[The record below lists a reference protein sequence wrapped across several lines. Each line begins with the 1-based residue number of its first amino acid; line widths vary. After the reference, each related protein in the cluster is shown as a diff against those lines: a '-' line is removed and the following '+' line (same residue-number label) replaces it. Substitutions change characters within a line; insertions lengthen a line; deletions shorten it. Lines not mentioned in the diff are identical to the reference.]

1 MSNLNIPFNIS
12 ILELTPEKLKGI
24 KPVRSLDIL
33 DESKRNYDEDGLYSS
48 SIFGRSGDEIRDYRF
63 SYIDIK
69 VDIFHPILF
78 KSLIQLKSLYS
89 DIMAGKEFAI
99 WDDEKKDF
107 EKATALNGQTGYHF
121 FIQHWK
127 DIEHRK
133 TISDLREQY
142 ILLIEKFK
150 DKALTNKIV
159 VLPAGLRDLE
169 VNDNGR
175 TEENEVN
182 ALYRKLISISNV
194 INESSIKQNPEVIN
208 SARWSLQ
215 TTFNDIYD
223 IYTRIIKGKKKLV
236 LGKWASRKVFN
247 GTRNVITSM
256 DTSLPFLGD
265 ENGITF
271 NSTIVGLYQLMKAM
285 LPITRFH
292 LRTGFLSKVFISK
305 DLPVRLVN
313 RKTMKSEDV
322 NVSTDFFDKWTS
334 DDGLDKVIET
344 FREESLR
351 HKPVMIGEY
360 YLGLI
365 YKGPDGTFKIIQD
378 IDDVPDDRDKA
389 HVYPLTLCELFYLS
403 IYHVA
408 NKYPGFVTRY
418 PIANFGSIYP
428 SYSYLKTTNK
438 SEVRRE
444 LNDEW
449 IIDTEKMPAKE
460 FPLQSSSFM
469 NSLIPHSSRI
479 ARLNA
484 DFDGDTCSYT
494 VVYSDTALRE
504 LKKFFNDKKA
514 YLDTSGN
521 IMHSVD
527 MDTIAFVLHNLTG
540 P

>member
-1 MSNLNIPFNIS
+1 MSLDIPFNIS

-24 KPVRSLDIL
+24 KPVRALDIT
-33 DESKRNYDEDGLYSS
+33 DESKRNYHEDGLYSF
-48 SIFGRSGDEIRDYRF
+48 SIFGRTGDEIRDYRF

-69 VDIFHPILF
+69 VEIFHPILF
-78 KSLIQLKSLYS
+78 KSLVQLKSLYE
-89 DIMAGKEFAI
+89 DIMASREFAI
-99 WDDEKKDF
+99 WSDEKKDF
-107 EKATALNGQTGYHF
+107 EKSTALEGQTGFHF
-121 FIQHWK
+121 FMQHWK
-127 DIEHRK
+127 EIEHQK
-133 TISDLREQY
+133 TNSDLREQY
-142 ILLIEKFK
+142 ILLINKFK

-169 VNDNGR
+169 FSDSGR
-175 TEENEVN
+175 TEENEIN
-182 ALYRKLISISNV
+182 PLYRKLISISNI
-194 INESSIKQNPEVIN
+194 INETSIKQNPEIIN

-215 TTFNDIYD
+215 STFNEIYELF
-223 IYTRIIKGKKKLV
+223 TRIVKGKKKLV

-265 ENGITF
+265 PDSVTF

-285 LPITRFH
+285 LPVTKFH
-292 LRTGFLSKVFISK
+292 LKNGFLSKVFISK
-305 DLPVRLVN
+305 DIPVRLVN
-313 RKTMKSEDV
+313 PKTLKSEDI
-322 NVSTDFFDKWTS
+322 NVSSDFFDRWTS

-351 HKPVMIGEY
+351 HKPAMVGNYYIG
-360 YLGLI
+360 LM

-378 IDDVPDDRDKA
+378 IDEVPDDRDKS
-389 HVYPLTLCELFYLS
+389 HVTPLTLCELFYCS
-403 IYHVA
+403 IFHIA

-418 PIANFGSIYP
+418 PIASFGSIYP
-428 SYSYLKTTNK
+428 SYVYLKTTNK

-444 LNDEW
+444 LTEEW
-449 IIDTEKMPAKE
+449 IIDTEKPAAKE

-479 ARLNA
+479 VNLNA
-484 DFDGDTCSYT
+484 DFDGDTCSLT

-504 LKKFFNDKKA
+504 IKEFFNDKRA

-521 IMHSVD
+521 IMHSTD
-527 MDTIAFVLHNLTG
+527 IDTVAFVLHNLTG